1 MFKYLSKKK
10 RFYYKNK
17 NNMKTLVESL
27 KSSLISEGIGKYIMV
42 NDHNSPDMLY
52 IVENPSKTT
61 IKLLSERFNVEEIID
76 LDNIAYIEWN
86 DEYLSGIGIGKNI
99 NDVKKNV
106 EKNIMDSL
114 DEMGYSPNDEV
125 EEVFNGFSYINPYM
139 VRKKYE
145 KVIWNH
151 FKEYIEYSYVDK
163 DSRSCKAIIDLKNY
177 SILVCGNGDI
187 TFYDDKEAREVL
199 LGI

>member
-1 MFKYLSKKK
+1 
-10 RFYYKNK
+10 
-17 NNMKTLVESL
+17 MKTLVESL

-42 NDHNSPDMLY
+42 NDHDSPDMLY

-76 LDNIAYIEWN
+76 IDNIAYIKWN

-106 EKNIMDSL
+106 EKNIMNSL

-151 FKEYIEYSYVDK
+151 FKEFIEYSYVDK
-163 DSRSCKAIIDLKNY
+163 DSSSCK
-177 SILVCGNGDI
+177 
-187 TFYDDKEAREVL
+187 
-199 LGI
+199 